1 MFEWWWEF
9 LYSLSHALNQCI
21 DALFKLFLFFA
32 GASDAE
38 INNELTGSTSGNPLV
53 SIFTTNSVAIWFAG
67 ILGLAIFVFMISIII
82 AMVRTEVVGKDN
94 KEGKIKIFKNCL
106 KGTMLIVLMPAI
118 FGIAVRAITI
128 LMGGIVSAMGTDE
141 NSSFAQEIF
150 NICMPDASN
159 KYPWDSSYSYL
170 SALLNSANELNG
182 TSYSMHDYN
191 YFIAFVGG
199 IIMLFILGLSVLT
212 LIERIID
219 LVFLYIIS
227 PVVIA
232 VSPLDEGNRLGI
244 WKDLTIAKLFSIAG
258 MIICFYIYFLFMG
271 IINSLLVGS
280 GFLIGFTK
288 LICAIGGALAAKK
301 GGLLI
306 SNLVGHN
313 TAMIE
318 GQQQG
323 LAAQVVGTGFRA
335 GLGVVGAL
343 GHSAIHLLGWGGSK
357 VGGAIKGAGAAAAAT
372 TAATVGA
379 SVAAGAAGA
388 VGTAV
393 NTTFQAISEAF
404 NQQGGAG
411 VSVSP
416 VTTNTATSEISS
428 LPVVNQTNPINGG
441 AVEGKPLTQPTVL
454 PNSAGTPEVKGTT
467 ENPSTMPPISGNIQ
481 TIINGSA
488 GFNSGDAGNDS
499 KKQ

>member
-9 LYSLSHALNQCI
+9 LYNISHAINQCL
-21 DALFKLFLFFA
+21 DALFKLFLWFA
-32 GASDAE
+32 GASNPD
-38 INNELTGSTSGNPLV
+38 INGELTGDVSTNPLKA
-53 SIFTTNSVAIWFAG
+53 IFSTNKVAIWFAG
-67 ILGLAIFVFMISIII
+67 ILGLAILVFMISIII
-82 AMVRTEVVGKDN
+82 AIVRTEITGKDN
-94 KEGKIKIFKNCL
+94 REGKIKIFKSCI
-106 KGTMLIVLMPAI
+106 KGTLLLVLLPAI
-118 FGIAVRAITI
+118 FGIAIRAVSI
-128 LMGGIVSAMGTDE
+128 LLNGISTVMSIDG
-141 NSSFAQEIF
+141 NNSFAQELF
-150 NICMPDASN
+150 NICIPDQTSGN
-159 KYPWDSSYSYL
+159 TYPWDSTYTQL
-170 SALLNSANELNG
+170 SSWLGENG
-182 TSYSMHDYN
+182 NMHDYN
-191 YFIAFVGG
+191 YFIAYVGG
-199 IIMLFILGLSVLT
+199 IIMLFILGLSVLS

-244 WKDLTIAKLFSIAG
+244 WKDLTIAKFLFIAG
-258 MIICFYIYFLFMG
+258 MLICFYIYFLFMN
-271 IINSLLVGS
+271 IINSILTNRS
-280 GFLIGFTK
+280 FLISFAK

-323 LAAQVVGTGFRA
+323 LTAQMVGTGFRA

-357 VGGAIKGAGAAAAAT
+357 IGGAIKSVGAGAATT
-372 TAATVGA
+372 TAATEGA
-379 SVAAGAAGA
+379 SVAVGAAGA
-388 VGTAV
+388 VGTAT

-441 AVEGKPLTQPTVL
+441 AVEGKPLTQPTVM